1 MSKTS
6 SRVKNRYNRKAYDRL
21 TIIVPKGE
29 KEKIKE
35 RAETEGLSLNGYV
48 KAAIEEKMAREDLS
62 NMTVLQIEAVLPKT
76 HVGDVRVGNKNGTCS
91 RCRHFSVEQFT
102 FPTPFCKLRCR
113 VVAKFLC
120 CDYFEPEEV

>member
-21 TIIVPKGE
+21 AIMVPKGE

-35 RAETEGLSLNGYV
+35 RAEAEGLSLNGYV
-48 KAAIEEKMAREDLS
+48 KAAIEEKMAREDLR
-62 NMTVLQIEAVLPKT
+62 NMTVLQIRTVPEET
-76 HVGDVRVGNKNGTCS
+76 RVGNKNGTCS
-91 RCRHFSVEQFT
+91 RCRHFSVEQFI

-113 VVAKFLC
+113 VVAKFMC
-120 CDYFEPEEV
+120 CDYFEPNEDVNGK